1 MEGEIEDLG
10 PGAAAGGGRCVLV
23 LLAPDENL
31 AIVGGGGEDGAEL
44 GVCLGEESV
53 MAIEKWEGGTGG
65 GGVHTHA
72 THHTAPSCLWITSAA
87 GTSGEMDSAHP
98 FRVSTSRCVSPSISN
113 ILTVLS
119 EEHVANRR
127 P

>member
-1 MEGEIEDLG
+1 MVPNLGCAWARSQLWLLRSGREGQ
-10 PGAAAGGGRCVLV
+10 
-23 LLAPDENL
+23 
-31 AIVGGGGEDGAEL
+31 
-44 GVCLGEESV
+44 EE
-53 MAIEKWEGGTGG
+53 